1 MTLDFDREECRTLE
15 AALKRQLQWLE
26 SELVHTDKHELQREL
41 AVDLER
47 VRTLAVRLGKAM
59 TKAA

>member
-15 AALKRQLQWLE
+15 AALKRQVQWLE
-26 SELVHTDKHELQREL
+26 GELVHTDKHELQREL

-47 VRTLAVRLGKAM
+47 LRALTARLAKAM
-59 TKAA
+59 TRAA